1 MSNQLNK
8 ADYLAILNYYD
19 IPLEKNTSIQY
30 IKKTAEDILAN
41 KLCKCIK
48 KVQKSNK
55 SLKEPRA
62 IAICKESVIH
72 KKGVEIS
79 RFSCKKRNKLIA
91 KKGSRE
97 KLTKRKNMKRNK
109 SVKQK

>member
-41 KLCKCIK
+41 KL
-48 KVQKSNK
+48 
-55 SLKEPRA
+55 
-62 IAICKESVIH
+62 
-72 KKGVEIS
+72 
-79 RFSCKKRNKLIA
+79 
-91 KKGSRE
+91 
-97 KLTKRKNMKRNK
+97 
-109 SVKQK
+109 

>member
-79 RFSCKKRNKLIA
+79 RFYCKKRNKLIA

>member
-48 KVQKSNK
+48 KVDPT
-55 SLKEPRA
+55 LKAESKA
-62 IAICKESVIH
+62 IAICTDSVLR
-72 KKGVEIS
+72 KKYLKS
-79 RFSCKKRNKLIA
+79 FRLFTKYLKAFRLLTTYLHCKKFL
-91 KKGSRE
+91 
-97 KLTKRKNMKRNK
+97 
-109 SVKQK
+109 VF